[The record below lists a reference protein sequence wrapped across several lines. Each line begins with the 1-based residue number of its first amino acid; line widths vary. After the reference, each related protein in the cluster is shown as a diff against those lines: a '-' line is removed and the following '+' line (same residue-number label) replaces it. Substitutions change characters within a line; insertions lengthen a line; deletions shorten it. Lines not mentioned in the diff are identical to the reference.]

1 MRPSV
6 PATGEA
12 LELLNRIQTSKSSQ
26 DLSDV
31 MRTVAER
38 FGFIAFA
45 ISHYLTRDG
54 AEQVELLLNGLP
66 EGFDQR
72 FITQNYGKTNP
83 ISRRARQTDEPF
95 FWHDVACDKAAD
107 PAGHRVM
114 EDAATV
120 GLTDGYC
127 VPVHLPEGG
136 RGLVSFL
143 GGPIPLG
150 DDERLALQAISFAAH
165 SQVLHLKGPEG
176 KAAARLT
183 AREREVLRWTAAGKT
198 ADATAGI
205 LAISVRTVEY
215 HLLNAARKLN
225 TANRTHTVVEA
236 LRSRQL
242 SL

>member
-1 MRPSV
+1 MRH
-6 PATGEA
+6 
-12 LELLNRIQTSKSSQ
+12 
-26 DLSDV
+26 
-31 MRTVAER
+31 VAER
-38 FGFIAFA
+38 FGFTAFA
-45 ISHYLTRDG
+45 ISHYATREG
-54 AEQVELLLNGLP
+54 EEQVDLLLNGLP
-66 EGFDQR
+66 DGFGQR
-72 FITQNYGKTNP
+72 FVGRKYGSANP
-83 ISRRARQTDEPF
+83 ISRRARQSDEAF
-95 FWHDVACDKAAD
+95 FWHDVSYDKAAD
-107 PAGHRVM
+107 PAGSRVM
-114 EDAATV
+114 EDAATA

-143 GGPIPLG
+143 GGAIALS
-150 DDERLALQAISFAAH
+150 DEDRLALQAVSFAAH
-165 SQVLHLKGPEG
+165 AQVLHLKGAEG

-205 LAISVRTVEY
+205 LSISVRTVEY

>member
-1 MRPSV
+1 MRH
-6 PATGEA
+6 
-12 LELLNRIQTSKSSQ
+12 I
-26 DLSDV
+26 
-31 MRTVAER
+31 AER
-38 FGFIAFA
+38 FGFSAFA
-45 ISHYLTRDG
+45 ISQYVTREG
-54 AEQVELLLNGLP
+54 IEQVDLLLNGLP
-66 EGFDQR
+66 EGFGQR
-72 FITQNYGKTNP
+72 FITLNYGVTNP
-83 ISRRARQTDEPF
+83 ISRRARQSDEAF
-95 FWHDVACDKAAD
+95 FWHDVAYDKAAN
-107 PAGHRVM
+107 PEGHLVM
-114 EDAATV
+114 EDAAGS

-143 GGPIPLG
+143 GGHVPL
-150 DDERLALQAISFAAH
+150 DDKDRLALQAVSLAAH
-165 SQVLHLKGPEG
+165 SRLHHLRAPGSG
-176 KAAARLT
+176 KVVARLT

-198 ADATAGI
+198 ADATAEI